1 MSRALRERATWA
13 ALLLGA
19 GLLPR
24 AQGLGAARSAL
35 SLLRHG
41 SLVDLARAH
50 VREPVFSLR
59 LNGRDV
65 HLVSSTAVARQ
76 VCVERASVFV
86 DRNDPSSSDPG
97 LVSAVGSEWSRNRAA
112 LRNALSGAEARTLH
126 SALTLAAC
134 ERLRATGFGF
144 RPRTR
149 VGEAAILVRSLAA
162 NVVAEVILGQ
172 PPVSANGTHPEWRPL
187 RSAPFD
193 ADFRTSQPVST
204 FKRLAAR
211 ARLSSAGV
219 LARVLVFVQQLL
231 SLARPSRFFD
241 FAKSF
246 TAPRVGRVARIR
258 SALCGVQVDSALS
271 DSELAVLSAL
281 LALFASDD
289 PELLPRAQ
297 AEAELVL
304 SSPRLDFRSSFLCA
318 CLHEGMRLNP
328 PAPLLFRVARVDV
341 SLLDTTGVTIVNVR
355 AGSAIVMAAAALA
368 SDRDAWDAP
377 GQFRP
382 ERWLSTQDVRSSVDG
397 GDGGGGGASRV
408 TSRGVP
414 TEFSFGAGPRG
425 CAGSQL
431 AMSIAPVILAVALR
445 EVRSLER

>member
-1 MSRALRERATWA
+1 MPTCKGGDPRAERAPPPPPPSPPPPSPRLA
-13 ALLLGA
+13 GA
-19 GLLPR
+19 
-24 AQGLGAARSAL
+24 
-35 SLLRHG
+35 
-41 SLVDLARAH
+41 
-50 VREPVFSLR
+50 
-59 LNGRDV
+59 NG
-65 HLVSSTAVARQ
+65 
-76 VCVERASVFV
+76 
-86 DRNDPSSSDPG
+86 
-97 LVSAVGSEWSRNRAA
+97 
-112 LRNALSGAEARTLH
+112 
-126 SALTLAAC
+126 
-134 ERLRATGFGF
+134 
-144 RPRTR
+144 
-149 VGEAAILVRSLAA
+149 LAA
-162 NVVAEVILGQ
+162 NELI
-172 PPVSANGTHPEWRPL
+172 ANGRVDTGRADTGL
-187 RSAPFD
+187 RE
-193 ADFRTSQPVST
+193 TG
-204 FKRLAAR
+204 
-211 ARLSSAGV
+211 GV
-219 LARVLVFVQQLL
+219 LGALIASGRSRSDPALNSFLEELLVAG
-231 SLARPSRFFD
+231 SAT
-241 FAKSF
+241 
-246 TAPRVGRVARIR
+246 TAT
-258 SALCGVQVDSALS
+258 
-271 DSELAVLSAL
+271 AVLSAL